1 MSVHALFCCAV
12 YFSHS
17 KNLDQIVAINVA
29 CNIFITGAVFDGL
42 AENHFCGMHDLISVV
57 RVVV

>member
-1 MSVHALFCCAV
+1 
-12 YFSHS
+12 
-17 KNLDQIVAINVA
+17 LDQIVAINVA
-29 CNIFITGAVFDGL
+29 CNIFIAGAVFDGL